1 MEWMR
6 EALRNLLGGIHWRA
20 LAAAST
26 LSLLAIGV
34 LAATD
39 APAATTSLVLGGAG
53 ATIALSIA
61 GEALTSTR
69 STTRSY
75 EPGAAPSRDAQQT
88 DAPTAPPSETP

>member
-1 MEWMR
+1 MELMR

-34 LAATD
+34 LVATD
-39 APAATTSLVLGGAG
+39 APAATISLILGGAG
-53 ATIALSIA
+53 AAITLSIA

-75 EPGAAPSRDAQQT
+75 DPDAAPSRDAHT
-88 DAPTAPPSETP
+88 TGTPTAPPSETP